1 MCHYIKV
8 KFYTY
13 QWRKFPFQEIITQHT
28 HTHTKNCKPP
38 LRKNA
43 IYSKIIIKKAS
54 EDMKHHHESEIQ
66 KLNF

>member
-1 MCHYIKV
+1 MSLHKS
-8 KFYTY
+8 
-13 QWRKFPFQEIITQHT
+13 EILHLSMEEIPLSRNNHTAHT
-28 HTHTKNCKPP
+28 HTKKNCKPP

>member
-1 MCHYIKV
+1 MCHYLKV

-13 QWRKFPFQEIITQHT
+13 QRRKFPFQEIITQHK
-28 HTHTKNCKPP
+28 KNCKPT

-43 IYSKIIIKKAS
+43 IYSKITIKKAS